1 MRWQRS
7 TSRSGKLR
15 AHDELGDFLARVEHL
30 RDGLVTPHDARAWPR
45 KWITSLDKWGVLERA
60 GLADEILHDGGDHE
74 CSVPNLGFERHPDD
88 ANRLIC
94 FHRCLNGCGRVILE
108 PRDFEQWRFSLAGL
122 AHVLAGAIGASGA
135 VVEDVPGRLV
145 LVGTASVGG
154 RVREVF
160 LCLGLGWPDAATVVA
175 SAVRLKASEHPVV
188 LSVGVKPGEIWSV
201 GTRPQTAVLAEHAR
215 LGPDGVVLDLARV
228 FPASALVEIK
238 PDAWITVTAA
248 AKLLLADV
256 SGINLGKAKARVS
269 KAAGED
275 LFRTNGKT
283 GRERRIDRD
292 SFSTWRLQQRE
303 KDLAAYQ

>member
-1 MRWQRS
+1 M
-7 TSRSGKLR
+7 
-15 AHDELGDFLARVEHL
+15 
-30 RDGLVTPHDARAWPR
+30 VTPQDARAWPR
-45 KWITSLDKWGVLERA
+45 EWLASLETLGVLEAA
-60 GLADEILHDGGDHE
+60 GFADEIVLDGGDHE
-74 CSVPNLGFERHPDD
+74 CLAPNPGFEKHPSDPD
-88 ANRLIC
+88 RLIC
-94 FHRCLNGCGRVILE
+94 VHRCVNGCGRIVLE
-108 PRDFEQWRFSLAGL
+108 PCDFEQWRFSLAGL
-122 AHVLAGAIGASGA
+122 ARAVAGAIGASGA

-154 RVREVF
+154 RVSEVF
-160 LCLGLGWPDAATVVA
+160 LGLGLGWPDAATVVA
-175 SAVRLKASEHPVV
+175 SSARLKASEHPVV

-215 LGPDGVVLDLARV
+215 LGPDGLVLDFARV
-228 FPASALVEIK
+228 FPASALVDIK

-248 AKLLLADV
+248 AKLLLSDV

-303 KDLAAYQ
+303 KDLATYD